1 LCLLDSYYLSFSMLQ
16 QGITHQWLRA
26 LHDRLRDRLI
36 LPLAA

>member
-1 LCLLDSYYLSFSMLQ
+1 LIGRAITQLTGSLQ